1 MLKCS
6 SVISKEYAIKI
17 NQLIDNGIYS
27 SELSKLIQH
36 VCTGVDRILNE
47 PVVVQSNG
55 EIKTVDIFEHYRAV
69 RDENDRISLFIKYG
83 NHEDEKSK
91 FEPYFYGV
99 NNVETNLKDPLS
111 HNYVN
116 RTHWGNYKWIFDLP
130 LDSSNTSYNSFVHK
144 GYNSDIEIHYLY
156 LAIII
161 KMAEYL
167 DVLHLVDH
175 DLMMYIADPTQ
186 RYPYQVSLRNIEFKE
201 VFLALYEVVKE
212 QIIEIQHSRYSNER
226 EYDCYWCFNLQDQ
239 IKKHLKSLCSS
250 RHRFLFEKLTK
261 IDHRQSD
268 KNVNKTMRI
277 SRMVYI
283 TDRFAPYIERI
294 KKLEK
299 YSKAQLY
306 YLLIFVEDI
315 DQINDLNFFSYERMV
330 EKEGWEKSFKF
341 PNKVSLRNFIKLDV
355 GVLEKLLLNLKKKG
369 MLEDW
374 FVESTNEYN
383 AHYSNYDDINLKY
396 NRTAWEVLMA
406 WLTHGEC
413 HGQIKS
419 TKEHADQIALIRR
432 IIRDV
437 FDAADYLVGGRVC
450 ENTIKLCGLRSDKL
464 ALTLDFCIKYID
476 YLGEELRNEKA
487 DLAVRMKDIKADWK
501 QTHGT
506 RSANILIK
514 QLEKRNLFPL
524 MQTYNQKMNIFYDF
538 ILHWDED
545 WNRFTNLEC
554 IDRTTT
560 FKSFESKIDRWHD
573 KLQSYTKEELE
584 KAKSVKYTTFRK
596 ETLTFKDG
604 VFEPIQNQYELMVE
618 GAEMRHC
625 VASFHWL
632 VMSCEYLVF
641 KVNLGDE
648 RATLGIRVNKD
659 QKNPFEFEQ
668 CFKKYNHIV
677 SDEMRNLAIK
687 FVDQL
692 NKKPKLILADL

>member
-1 MLKCS
+1 MLES
-6 SVISKEYAIKI
+6 SSTISKEYAIKI
-17 NQLIDNGIYS
+17 NQLIDKGPHS
-27 SELSKLIQH
+27 PDLSKLINH
-36 VCTGVDRILNE
+36 VTTGMNRILKE

-55 EIKTVDIFEHYRAV
+55 KVKTVDIFEHYRAV

-83 NHEDEKSK
+83 NHEDKESK

-99 NNVETNLKDPLS
+99 NDIEIPPKKPLF
-111 HNYVN
+111 NKY
-116 RTHWGNYKWIFDLP
+116 RKRIHWGNYKWIFDVP
-130 LDSSNTSYNSFVHK
+130 MDSSHTSYNSFVHK
-144 GYNSDIEIHYLY
+144 DYDLNIEIHYLH

-167 DVLHLVDH
+167 DILHLVDH
-175 DLMMYIADPTQ
+175 DLLMCIAEPVPE
-186 RYPYQVSLRNIEFKE
+186 YPCEVSFRNIELNQAF
-201 VFLALYEVVKE
+201 FALYEVVKE
-212 QIIEIQHSRYSNER
+212 QIYESQHGYEY
-226 EYDCYWCFNLQDQ
+226 EYDYYWCFNVQDQ
-239 IKKHLKSLCSS
+239 IKKSLKSLCSS
-250 RHRFLFEKLTK
+250 RHKFLFEQLTK
-261 IDHRQSD
+261 LDHAHSD
-268 KNVNKTMRI
+268 KKVNKTMRI

-283 TDRFAPYIERI
+283 ADRFAPYMERI

-306 YLLIFVEDI
+306 YLLMFVEDI

-341 PNKVSLRNFIKLDV
+341 PNKVSLRNFMKLDT
-355 GVLEKLLLNLKKKG
+355 GVLEKLFMNVKKKG

-374 FVESTNEYN
+374 FIESTNEYN
-383 AHYSNYDDINLKY
+383 AYYSNYDDISLKY

-413 HGQIKS
+413 HDQIKN
-419 TKEHADQIALIRR
+419 TKEHADQLALIQR
-432 IIRDV
+432 IIREI
-437 FDAADYLVGGRVC
+437 FDAADYLRQGMVC
-450 ENTIKLCGLRSDKL
+450 ENALKLCDLRSDKL

-476 YLGEELRNEKA
+476 YLGEELSNEKA

-501 QTHGT
+501 QRYDT

-524 MQTYNQKMNIFYDF
+524 MQTYDQKMNIFYDF

-573 KLQSYTKEELE
+573 ELQSYTKEELE
-584 KAKSVKYTTFRK
+584 KAKSVKYTAFRK
-596 ETLTFKDG
+596 EKTTFKDG
-604 VFEPIQNQYELMVE
+604 AFESIENYYELILE
-618 GAEMRHC
+618 GIEMRNC
-625 VASFHWL
+625 VASFHWP
-632 VMSCEYLVF
+632 VMMGEYLVF
-641 KVNLGDE
+641 KVYLGDE

-659 QKNPFEFEQ
+659 QKTPFEFAQ

-677 SDEMRNLAIK
+677 SDEMKNLAIK

-692 NKKPKLILADL
+692 NKKPKLILVGL

>member
-1 MLKCS
+1 MIEYS
-6 SVISKEYAIKI
+6 SAISKEHAIKI
-17 NQLIDNGIYS
+17 NQLIDKGLHS
-27 SELSKLIQH
+27 PDLSKLIRH
-36 VCTGVDRILNE
+36 VCTGMDRILKE

-55 EIKTVDIFEHYRAV
+55 KVKTVDIFEHYRAV

-83 NHEDEKSK
+83 NHEDKKSK

-99 NNVETNLKDPLS
+99 NDIETNLKEPIS
-111 HNYVN
+111 QNYVN
-116 RTHWGNYKWIFDLP
+116 RIHWGNYKWIFDLP
-130 LDSSNTSYNSFVHK
+130 LDSGHTSYNSFVHK
-144 GYNSDIEIHYLY
+144 DYDNNTEIHYLY

-167 DVLHLVDH
+167 NVLHLVDH
-175 DLMMYIADPTQ
+175 DLMMYIADPAP
-186 RYPYQVSLRNIEFKE
+186 RYPYRVPLRNIEFKQ
-201 VFLALYEVVKE
+201 VFLALYELVRKQV
-212 QIIEIQHSRYSNER
+212 IEIQHRNAYESG
-226 EYDCYWCFNLQDQ
+226 YDCYWCFNLQDQ

-250 RHRFLFEKLTK
+250 RHKFLFEKLTK
-261 IDHRQSD
+261 LDHRYSG

-294 KKLEK
+294 KQLEK

-306 YLLIFVEDI
+306 YLLMFVEDI
-315 DQINDLNFFSYERMV
+315 DQINDLNFFSYERLV
-330 EKEGWEKSFKF
+330 DKEGWATSFKF
-341 PNKVSLRNFIKLDV
+341 PNKVNLRNFTKLDV
-355 GVLEKLLLNLKKKG
+355 GVLDKLVMNVKKTG
-369 MLEDW
+369 MLESW
-374 FVESTNEYN
+374 FVENTNEYN
-383 AHYSNYDDINLKY
+383 ASYSDWDDINLRH
-396 NRTAWEVLMA
+396 NRIVWEILMA
-406 WLTHGEC
+406 WLTYGEG
-413 HGQIKS
+413 HGQIKNS
-419 TKEHADQIALIRR
+419 KEHADQLIL
-432 IIRDV
+432 IIRVIREV
-437 FDAADYLVGGRVC
+437 FDAADYCGKGGYGA
-450 ENTIKLCGLRSDKL
+450 NALKLCNLRADKL

-476 YLGEELRNEKA
+476 YLGEELKNKKA
-487 DLAVRMKDIKADWK
+487 DLAVRTKDIKADWK
-501 QTHGT
+501 QTYGT

-514 QLEKRNLFPL
+514 QLEERNLLPL
-524 MQTYNQKMNIFYDF
+524 MQTYDQKINIFYDF
-538 ILHWDED
+538 ILHRNED
-545 WNRFTNLEC
+545 WNKFTNLEC

-560 FKSFESKIDRWHD
+560 FKSFERKIDRWHD

-584 KAKSVKYTTFRK
+584 EAKSVKYNAFRK

-648 RATLGIRVNKD
+648 RATLGIRVNKY
-659 QKNPFEFEQ
+659 QKNPFELAQ

-677 SDEMRNLAIK
+677 SAEMKNLALN
-687 FVDQL
+687 FVDHL